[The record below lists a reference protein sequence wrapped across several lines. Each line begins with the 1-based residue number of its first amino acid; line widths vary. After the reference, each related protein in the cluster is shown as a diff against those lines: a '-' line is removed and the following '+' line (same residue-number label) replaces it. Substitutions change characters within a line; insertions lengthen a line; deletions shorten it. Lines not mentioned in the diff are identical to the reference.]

1 MGCKTIGRFVY
12 DSATAQA
19 IAEGGNVTYAN
30 GTTSN
35 DCVQSAGQGV
45 VRVMR
50 PGLYNVFFNATLA
63 ATAEGDVGLQLYHDG
78 TPVPGASGAVTLGAE
93 GDLASVS
100 FATPVTVRCCADDAL
115 SVRADAETSVTV
127 ALLVVEKVA

>member
-12 DSATAQA
+12 DSATAQG
-19 IAEGGNVTYAN
+19 IAEGGNVTYADS
-30 GTTSN
+30 TTSN
-35 DCVQSAGQGV
+35 GCVQGAGQGV
-45 VRVMR
+45 VRVLR
-50 PGLYNVFFNATLA
+50 PGLYNVFFNATVE
-63 ATAEGDVGLQLYHDG
+63 ATAAGDVALQLYHDG
-78 TPVPGASGAVTLGAE
+78 TPVPGASGAVTLAAA

-115 SVRADAETSVTV
+115 FVRADADASVTV